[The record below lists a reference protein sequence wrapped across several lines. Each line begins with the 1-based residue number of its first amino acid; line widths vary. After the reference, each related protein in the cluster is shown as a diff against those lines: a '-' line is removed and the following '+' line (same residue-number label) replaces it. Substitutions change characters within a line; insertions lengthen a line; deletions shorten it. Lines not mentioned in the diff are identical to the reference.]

1 MVKVCTMFQQNAANI
16 LLLHYILHMLHN
28 ILAGEVVYIL
38 YLFKFASK
46 IPLNDLA
53 VIRKYKQIYPLLG
66 IQV

>member
-16 LLLHYILHMLHN
+16 LLLHYYILHMLHD

-53 VIRKYKQIYPLLG
+53 VIRKYKQIYPL
-66 IQV
+66 